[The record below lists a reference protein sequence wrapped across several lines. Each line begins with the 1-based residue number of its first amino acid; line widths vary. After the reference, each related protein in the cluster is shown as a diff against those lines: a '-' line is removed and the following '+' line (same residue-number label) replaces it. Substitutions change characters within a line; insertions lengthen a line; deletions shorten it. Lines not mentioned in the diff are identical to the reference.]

1 MTREGHAS
9 VELGAGVYVM
19 REDRL
24 LLVEQQRGERVTWGA
39 LGGGVLANESIE
51 AAAIREAR
59 EESGLRVRLVR
70 PIVIDQVWSAGAFV
84 AVVITFL
91 AEPDGWPQEV
101 RLPELDGSTRFLG
114 ARWFV
119 RDEIASISNMHDDEM
134 CRVAW
139 PSDITSPYIRTVC
152 W

>member
-19 REDRL
+19 HDDRL
-24 LLVEQQRGERVTWGA
+24 LLVEQQRGDRVTWGA

-59 EESGLRVRLVR
+59 EESGLCVRLVR
-70 PIVIDQVWSAGAFV
+70 PIVIDQVWSASSFV
-84 AVVITFL
+84 GLVITFL

-101 RLPELDGSTRFLG
+101 RLPELDGATRFLRSG
-114 ARWFV
+114 WFT
-119 RDEIASISNMHDDEM
+119 RDEIAGIPNMHADEM

-139 PSDITSPYIRTVC
+139 PCDITSPYMRTVS

>member
-9 VELGAGVYVM
+9 VGLGAGVYVV
-19 REDRL
+19 RDERV
-24 LLVEQQRGERVTWGA
+24 LLVEQDRGGRAIWGA

-51 AAAIREAR
+51 AAAIREAH

-91 AEPDGWPQEV
+91 AEPDGWPQEL
-101 RLPELDGSTRFLG
+101 RLPERDGTTRFLQ
-114 ARWFV
+114 ARWFT
-119 RDEIASISNMHDDEM
+119 RAELAGIPNMHDDEM
-134 CRVAW
+134 CRVVW
-139 PSDITSPYIRTVC
+139 PSDITSPYMRNVS